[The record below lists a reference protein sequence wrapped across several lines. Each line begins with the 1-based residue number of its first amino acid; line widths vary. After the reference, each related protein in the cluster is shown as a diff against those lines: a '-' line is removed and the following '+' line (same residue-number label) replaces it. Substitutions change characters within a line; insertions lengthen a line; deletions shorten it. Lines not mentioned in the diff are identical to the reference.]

1 MPPGNHLEELHGDRQ
16 GQLAFGLMTNGDFV
30 SYGASVMLTMSRSSI
45 ITKEL

>member
-1 MPPGNHLEELHGDRQ
+1 MTVKASI
-16 GQLAFGLMTNGDFV
+16 AFGLMTNGDFV

>member
-1 MPPGNHLEELHGDRQ
+1 
-16 GQLAFGLMTNGDFV
+16 MTNGDFV